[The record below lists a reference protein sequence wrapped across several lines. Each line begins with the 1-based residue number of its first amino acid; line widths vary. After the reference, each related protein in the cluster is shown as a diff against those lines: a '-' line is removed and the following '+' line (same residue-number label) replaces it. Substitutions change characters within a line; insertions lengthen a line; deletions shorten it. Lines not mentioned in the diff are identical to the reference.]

1 MPTSARQ
8 RVHGYHNPYLARTW
22 ETASHMGKGSPQPV
36 FGAAY
41 TPHLFRTRE
50 KVVISP
56 NTMIRAGRIFL
67 TSHVLARGNTQE
79 KDRQG
84 LWVKSR
90 SAASHVLA
98 RGKGQLKKGDEWDR
112 KSSDI
117 PLVHE
122 KEGPSWRPSA
132 APPIHLAY
140 GKGWPPGSGL
150 FLALH
155 MHRIFSVRM
164 KRGLER
170 PCLLK
175 RRGSKSFREM
185 PNKCQINLQKVLH
198 QTKNVCIMEENKH
211 GV

>member
-90 SAASHVLA
+90 SAASHALA
-98 RGKGQLKKGDEWDR
+98 RGKVGSPVSALIAAPRHLTRSHAGKGSSKKGTNGTENQVTFLSYTR
-112 KSSDI
+112 KKVRLGIRPQLHPFISRTGKAG
-117 PLVHE
+117 PRLRPVLGAAYAPHLFRTHE
-122 KEGPSWRPSA
+122 KRVR
-132 APPIHLAY
+132 
-140 GKGWPPGSGL
+140 K
-150 FLALH
+150 ALPFETP
-155 MHRIFSVRM
+155 REQIFSGNA
-164 KRGLER
+164 K
-170 PCLLK
+170 
-175 RRGSKSFREM
+175 
-185 PNKCQINLQKVLH
+185 
-198 QTKNVCIMEENKH
+198 
-211 GV
+211 

>member
-140 GKGWPPGSGL
+140 GKGWPPRLRPVLGASYAPHL
-150 FLALH
+150 FRTHEKRVRKALPFETP
-155 MHRIFSVRM
+155 REQIFSRNA
-164 KRGLER
+164 K
-170 PCLLK
+170 
-175 RRGSKSFREM
+175 
-185 PNKCQINLQKVLH
+185 
-198 QTKNVCIMEENKH
+198 
-211 GV
+211 

>member
-67 TSHVLARGNTQE
+67 TSHVLARG
-79 KDRQG
+79 
-84 LWVKSR
+84 
-90 SAASHVLA
+90 
-98 RGKGQLKKGDEWDR
+98 KGQLKKGDEWDR

-140 GKGWPPGSGL
+140 RKGWPPVPACSWRCICT
-150 FLALH
+150 A
-155 MHRIFSVRM
+155 
-164 KRGLER
+164 
-170 PCLLK
+170 
-175 RRGSKSFREM
+175 SF
-185 PNKCQINLQKVLH
+185 PYA
-198 QTKNVCIMEENKH
+198 
-211 GV
+211 